1 MPGPLQAGARGSP
14 HLPARPQPAASRR
27 PRPLTEPGTPG
38 GRRNKRALVPPE
50 DLLAL
55 HPTAARAR
63 LPPARPAR
71 VLPASPGHGEL
82 RAAATALGL
91 LRGGR
96 RWVVTLP
103 GPHPPSFA
111 LVFCGKGGLRWVL
124 VAAHGIFIASL
135 GIFHYSKWIYTHP
148 LVVALGISVSVL
160 GLSYSTACEFFPHW
174 GLNPHPLY
182 CKADS

>member
-1 MPGPLQAGARGSP
+1 M
-14 HLPARPQPAASRR
+14 
-27 PRPLTEPGTPG
+27 
-38 GRRNKRALVPPE
+38 
-50 DLLAL
+50 AL

-82 RAAATALGL
+82 RAAAAALGL

-111 LVFCGKGGLRWVL
+111 LVFSISGLGDTGERRLRAPSSAPKDEMSGHVPPP
-124 VAAHGIFIASL
+124 F
-135 GIFHYSKWIYTHP
+135 P
-148 LVVALGISVSVL
+148 RVSAV
-160 GLSYSTACEFFPHW
+160 
-174 GLNPHPLY
+174 
-182 CKADS
+182 